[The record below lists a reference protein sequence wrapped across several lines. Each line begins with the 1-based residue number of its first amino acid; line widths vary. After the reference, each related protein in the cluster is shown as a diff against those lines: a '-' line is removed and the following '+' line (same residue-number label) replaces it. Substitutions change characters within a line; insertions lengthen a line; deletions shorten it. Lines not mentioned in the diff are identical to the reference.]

1 MKVHQAGTEAV
12 LSGAQGQILENLQE
26 TLKDYYLAVTK

>member
-12 LSGAQGQILENLQE
+12 LSGVQGQILENLQE
-26 TLKDYYLAVTK
+26 MLKDYYLAVMK

>member
-12 LSGAQGQILENLQE
+12 LSGVQGQILENLQE
-26 TLKDYYLAVTK
+26 MLKAYYSAVVK